1 MKANPHLAWLAFPFF
16 LLILLTYGIWFSSV
30 ETPPWHHKQ
39 EPKQSPPKTPASP
52 IHKEHPASFEPFT
65 FVSYNVKNWLSC
77 PQTPAKTQASKS
89 AIVSLLAKA
98 KPDIIGLSEIGS
110 QKDVAEIQTMLRAS
124 GLDLPYH
131 HYTGGVDPVRHL
143 SIISRYPIQAIAH
156 PDIRLASTQQSM
168 QRGIL
173 DATIS
178 IGSQSIRL
186 IGLHLKSKRIVSD
199 FDEAELRIS
208 EASHARRYIDG
219 IITQNPDALLLVY
232 GDWNDAPRS
241 LSTRTLLGNFRSPLY
256 LTPIP
261 LKDSRGEKW
270 TFYHQIQD
278 SYNRIDYVACSDN
291 LKRFI
296 KKDHSHILD
305 DPLWHLA
312 SDHRALLISFE

>member
-1 MKANPHLAWLAFPFF
+1 MKANPRLAWLAFPLF
-16 LLILLTYGIWFSSV
+16 LLIATAYGIWFSQV
-30 ETPPWHHKQ
+30 ETPPWHNKKDI
-39 EPKQSPPKTPASP
+39 EQSPLKATAKP
-52 IHKEHPASFEPFT
+52 IHKEHPAEFRAFT

-77 PQTPAKTQASKS
+77 PQTPEKSQASKT
-89 AIVSLLAKA
+89 ALISLIAKA

-110 QKDVAEIQTMLRAS
+110 QKDVAEIQAMLRAS
-124 GLDLPYH
+124 GLDFPHH

-143 SIISRYPIQAIAH
+143 AIISRYPLQAIAQ
-156 PDIRLASTQQSM
+156 PDIRLASTEQSM

-178 IGSQSIRL
+178 IGSQSIRF

-199 FDEAELRIS
+199 FDEAQLRLS
-208 EASHARRYIDG
+208 EANQARRYIDG
-219 IITQNPDALLLVY
+219 ILTQKPDTMLLVY
-232 GDWNDAPRS
+232 GDWNDDPRS
-241 LSTRTLLGNFRSPLY
+241 LSTRTLLGNFRTPLY

-261 LKDSRGEKW
+261 VKDSRGENW
-270 TFYHQIQD
+270 TFHHQIQD
-278 SYNRIDYVACSDN
+278 SYNRIDYVAYSEK

-296 KKDHSHILD
+296 KKDRSRILD